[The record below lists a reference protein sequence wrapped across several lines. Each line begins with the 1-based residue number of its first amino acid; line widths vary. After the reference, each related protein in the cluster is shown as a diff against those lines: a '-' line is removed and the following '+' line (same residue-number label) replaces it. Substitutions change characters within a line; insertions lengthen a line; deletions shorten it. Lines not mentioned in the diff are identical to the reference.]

1 MKMIKEKVNE
11 LRERFYK
18 PKIKEIR
25 RNPYDIENPKNLF
38 ASKTKEIERNL
49 FELEESLF
57 KPRKYYDYHDIIYKG
72 IRDVEIYLICQL
84 IKIIINQQEPIVLLI
99 AIIWNMKVKDIK
111 TKFYQL

>member
-1 MKMIKEKVNE
+1 MMKEKVNE

-25 RNPYDIENPKNLF
+25 RNLYDIENPKNLF

-99 AIIWNMKVKDIK
+99 AIILNMKVKDIK

>member
-38 ASKTKEIERNL
+38 ASKTKEIERIFLN
-49 FELEESLF
+49 
-57 KPRKYYDYHDIIYKG
+57 
-72 IRDVEIYLICQL
+72 
-84 IKIIINQQEPIVLLI
+84 
-99 AIIWNMKVKDIK
+99 
-111 TKFYQL
+111 